1 MVEYLVL
8 MITRILQSLNRF
20 QDGVVM
26 EAGSDNLTFTL
37 TNFATVITD
46 SSPLNESNRLTFSV
60 SFRSPEEAV
69 CERYDITGEHL
80 AVSSQSA
87 ADTIGSITLQSTSE
101 CGSQRIS
108 YSVFRTDAL
117 FLTPETTTSNDY
129 AVGSV
134 IIGVR
139 TVNGALP
146 CDSETLSVNL
156 QPLSEVCTCMV
167 AM

>member
-1 MVEYLVL
+1 MVEYLIL

-46 SSPLNESNRLTFSV
+46 SSPLDESNRLTFSI

-69 CERYDITGEHL
+69 CESYDITGAQL
-80 AVSSQSA
+80 AVSSQPA
-87 ADTIGSITLQSTSE
+87 ADAIGSITFSE

-117 FLTPETTTSNDY
+117 FLTPETTTSDDY

-139 TVNGALP
+139 TVSGALP